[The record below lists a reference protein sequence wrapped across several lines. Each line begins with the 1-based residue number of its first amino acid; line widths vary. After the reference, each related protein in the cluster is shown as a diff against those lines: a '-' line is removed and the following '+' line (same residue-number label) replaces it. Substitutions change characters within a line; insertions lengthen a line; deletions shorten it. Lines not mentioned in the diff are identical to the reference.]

1 MNKKSCG
8 MIDKFFVKLKPAE
21 LYTHPHTCSPLLRIK
36 QIGTICFAISILFS
50 APSFAD
56 PDIPSSASSANCRN
70 DPLQTYSGTSNLTAG
85 WQANTIALHWYNGD
99 DEIQNVPVASQS
111 CTYDSTLTPPTTIP
125 TRTGYTFKGWR
136 ARQATPFGYHSLL
149 SNVSVQGEQA
159 YAIGYDANATNG
171 DYCSAQ
177 GTVLN
182 GNTRNTSTFCQN
194 SIFSDMNRYEWRV
207 LFDYGDAYGLSA
219 CSAKVGN
226 NNGFAYDNDISNWRA
241 TDAQL
246 TEAGNGSYCWC
257 RAKGFKPTG
266 ESLINKDSAWYY
278 AFYYSGNSCLYD
290 CANTCAIGFKS
301 YSSVR
306 QAAYENE

>member
-1 MNKKSCG
+1 MIKYTYKNKEGKNMSKNYRC
-8 MIDKFFVKLKPAE
+8 
-21 LYTHPHTCSPLLRIK
+21 LLSFLGI
-36 QIGTICFAISILFS
+36 ISIIT
-50 APSFAD
+50 PSY
-56 PDIPSSASSANCRN
+56 SYVTNASQCDNSV
-70 DPLQTYSGTSNLTAG
+70 LSTYTGPANLTAN
-85 WQANTIALHWYNGD
+85 WQGNNIEVTWYNGD
-99 DEIQNVPVASQS
+99 TEYDSNQ
-111 CTYDSTLTPPTTIP
+111 CTYGGNLTMPSNIP
-125 TRTGYTFKGWR
+125 TREGYTFRGWR
-136 ARQATPFGYHSLL
+136 ARQATPFGYRSLL
-149 SNVSVQGEQA
+149 SNVSAQGNQA

-207 LFDYGDAYGLSA
+207 LFDYGDAYGLST

-257 RAKGFKPTG
+257 RAIGFKPTG

-290 CANTCAIGFKS
+290 CANTCAIGFKN